1 MAGGMGLSPGGGTK
15 IPHASNIL
23 HAAEKKKKKV
33 KRKVRVG
40 KRSQHVQPRRASS
53 LDYVK
58 NSYKSVCNPTDKLN
72 QRAEHLEI
80 QMAKICDNV
89 HDLISDQ
96 GNSS

>member
-15 IPHASNIL
+15 IQNARKNL
-23 HAAEKKKKKV
+23 NAGEKKKKKV

-58 NSYKSVCNPTDKLN
+58 NSYK
-72 QRAEHLEI
+72 
-80 QMAKICDNV
+80 
-89 HDLISDQ
+89 
-96 GNSS
+96 